1 MPGLHR
7 PMRFSLISALVSML
21 MVISGYAVPNS
32 KNIVLNKISYHG
44 IGSVLGESLYPDE
57 EAIAE
62 FKLT

>member
-1 MPGLHR
+1 VLCSREKVNAR
-7 PMRFSLISALVSML
+7 PSSTDALML

-32 KNIVLNKISYHG
+32 KNIVLNKMSYHG

-57 EAIAE
+57 ETIAE